1 MAWSR
6 EPEIGELASPKQVNY
21 AISQIDDDPSA
32 FDISAALFRQDNILG
47 SFIAEES
54 GLPKYKTDVT
64 FNAWD
69 YLSEDEK
76 LDGAFVED
84 ALLSDNESELNAV
97 RRQITRERE
106 DRNTIANGGALS
118 AAIGIGQSILDPIFL
133 VTAGVPIAGTYRAG
147 KSVLSSGFVTA
158 GIVASET
165 AAYEA
170 ALHATQLE
178 RTYGES
184 SVNLAASTLL
194 GMAFG
199 SGVQKY
205 INSSAMLEPS
215 ASNNA
220 LSPDFVKTLNETPIP
235 VNKIKL
241 TDAPEDIKTTFL
253 QTAKEELL
261 GDAGQKLDRKTRKL
275 LNVELNNLKTQLNAV
290 VSEIKPVIPTK
301 GISARK
307 AKQDAVKEAKIE
319 AENIRFDIQEKI
331 NNLENQ
337 LDLDTLARNAEAD
350 VSRAEQGIVPQ
361 NYQLQYADLLAQI
374 EDTMNV
380 EPKIAEGINPAINP
394 EDAKYF
400 DELNDLNAKFLDEF
414 NKLEIPTDDA
424 TPTGIGAQSIYADID
439 KIQVSGTLARFLTDV
454 NPFDPLSSLITS
466 DNPYARLFVNELA
479 ENPTQMDNYIGQA
492 AESFSLISQEGKI
505 AASLQANATSFKK
518 YKSNGGT
525 LTKSEFNIAVSKA
538 IRQGNSNVPEIQE
551 SANAFNRIVYDPLKK
566 EMIEQKLLPEDVEV
580 TTANNYLNRMWNADK
595 IDSNYKEF
603 INVVAAWLRTQ
614 DQQLLLNVSKA
625 EDELISATGETKKQL
640 QAQINKG
647 KVVETK
653 DLDLEDYQDI
663 AGQIATRIK
672 GSPDGRLPY
681 DWKIGEGQNQLFGN
695 LSGTTL
701 KGPMKDRVFNIP
713 DNLVEQFLENDI
725 ELLASRYIN
734 QVVPDIEITRKMGS
748 ITLNE
753 QKAQMNG
760 WRERQELRATTAKE
774 RGKINKQRRKD
785 EENLIAIRDRMRGTY
800 GLGENNL
807 FNRSQR
813 AARDLNY
820 LRLLGGV
827 TISSFPEMARV
838 FGAEGFYKTFK
849 NGVIPLATNINA
861 FKLSTE
867 EAGRFGIAMDSLLN
881 NRGNIAGDIAD
892 YTQRNTA
899 FERGLQS
906 ATDNFGKINVLNT
919 WTASMKQLN
928 AVVMQTSVFDDLAN
942 GVFDKRLSRLGIT
955 EDNAKQMF
963 IQAKKHGGKN
973 NGVWLTGAKNWDDPE
988 LERMWGAA
996 LRKEVNRVIMVPGQ
1010 EKPLFLSTEMG
1021 KTWGQFRSFTF
1032 SSQQRML
1039 IASLQNQDHN
1049 TIGGLLGLI
1058 TLGIFTAHIKDAF
1071 VNRETTT
1078 DPIGLILEGID
1089 RSGALGLVMEANNT
1103 IEKVSSNKF
1112 GLRPVTGVTEQS
1124 GRFFAR
1130 SIPESLLGPT
1140 YGSLINTSTQ
1150 VANSLSTGDITES
1163 DCRAAR
1169 RLIPYQNLFYVKH
1182 GFDAIQ
1188 EACGDL

>member
-21 AISQIDDDPSA
+21 AINQIDDDPSA
-32 FDISAALFRQDNILG
+32 LDISAALFRQDNILG

-54 GLPKYKTDVT
+54 GLPKYKTDIT

-69 YLSEDEK
+69 YLSDDEK

-199 SGVQKY
+199 TGVQKY
-205 INSSAMLEPS
+205 INSSARLEPS
-215 ASNNA
+215 ASVNA
-220 LSPDFVKTLNETPIP
+220 LSPDFVNTLNEISTSKQN
-235 VNKIKL
+235 VS
-241 TDAPEDIKTTFL
+241 DVYA
-253 QTAKEELL
+253 
-261 GDAGQKLDRKTRKL
+261 
-275 LNVELNNLKTQLNAV
+275 NVE
-290 VSEIKPVIPTK
+290 S
-301 GISARK
+301 
-307 AKQDAVKEAKIE
+307 
-319 AENIRFDIQEKI
+319 
-331 NNLENQ
+331 
-337 LDLDTLARNAEAD
+337 
-350 VSRAEQGIVPQ
+350 
-361 NYQLQYADLLAQI
+361 
-374 EDTMNV
+374 TMNV

-400 DELNDLNAKFLDEF
+400 DELNDLNAKFLDEL
-414 NKLEIPTDDA
+414 NNLEIPTDGA
-424 TPTGIGAQSIYADID
+424 APTGIGAQSVYADID

-454 NPFDPLSSLITS
+454 NPFDPLSGLITS

-505 AASLQANATSFKK
+505 AASLQANATSFTK

-566 EMIEQKLLPEDVEV
+566 EMIDLKLLPEDVEV

-625 EDELISATGETKKQL
+625 EDGLISATGETKKQL

-647 KVVETK
+647 RVVETK

-695 LSGTTL
+695 LNGTTL

-774 RGKINKQRRKD
+774 RGQINKKRRKD
-785 EENLIAIRDRMRGTY
+785 EANLIAIRDRMRGTY

-838 FGAEGFYKTFK
+838 FGAEGFLKTFK

-899 FERGLQS
+899 FERGLQYS
-906 ATDNFGKINVLNT
+906 TDKFGKINLLNQ

-955 EDNAKQMF
+955 EDNAKKMF
-963 IQAKKHGGKN
+963 IQAKKHGGN
-973 NGVWLTGAKNWDDPE
+973 NDGVWLTGAKNWDDPE

-1089 RSGALGLVMEANNT
+1089 RSGALGLFMEANNT

-1150 VANSLSTGDITES
+1150 VANALSTGDITES